1 MVRGIKYPH
10 HHLMSPF
17 VKEDLMIFGKFIASF
32 GTVQPTFTNLRRI
45 FSNPKSMRKIA
56 GVLGALAKELK
67 VDLVGGCETAGIPL
81 SSSISMVSNIPAVY
95 IKKQAKEH
103 GTREVVEGKYRRGQ
117 SILIIDDAIGDG
129 NSKIDFVN
137 NCLHLGL
144 KVKGVAV
151 VLDTSVPLLPYYK
164 QHHIPVY
171 SLVSYRDFMLAYLR
185 SGKIT
190 QEFYDLVVDFFSKR
204 DEWTGSRSQ
213 ARWKQFYQVAKK
225 NNIKLEICA

>member
-1 MVRGIKYPH
+1 MVRGLKYPH
-10 HHLMSPF
+10 HHLMSLF
-17 VKEDLMIFGKFIASF
+17 VKEDLMVFGRFMASF

-67 VDLVGGCETAGIPL
+67 VDLIGGCETAGIPL
-81 SSSISMVSNIPAVY
+81 SSSISMVSNVPSVY
-95 IKKQAKEH
+95 IKKQAKSH
-103 GTREVVEGKYRRGQ
+103 GTREIVEGRYQRGQ

-129 NSKIDFVN
+129 SSKIDFVK
-137 NCLHLGL
+137 NCLRLGL
-144 KVKGVAV
+144 RVKGVAV

-171 SLVSYRDFMLAYLR
+171 SLVSYRDFMLAYRR

-190 QEFYDLVVDFFSKR
+190 PEFYDLVVNFFSER
-204 DEWTGSRSQ
+204 DKWVSVKSQ
-213 ARWKQFYQVAKK
+213 AHWKRFYKIAKK
-225 NNIKLEICA
+225 SGLKLEICA